1 MSEQESPAEPGQRSN
16 TQGEFYKG
24 LQSFDVEQDQA
35 RAQQLVDQ
43 QREKITDPFAE
54 FNLNT
59 TGLNPEF
66 VPKPETGLPT
76 KIENAD
82 RATIE
87 REATT
92 VFEMAD
98 PETGQKYDGLFF
110 NRDRRDQHRVLVM
123 LPPFANDPHQQPA
136 NYRMAAV
143 ARELGVPMLALN
155 HPGVGESEKLTK
167 ELRTSLKNTQE
178 GYGDIARSML
188 RALKEQGITEIDL
201 AGVSMGA
208 FEAVELAR
216 VAAEDGIHIQVKSL
230 VAVEL
235 PGVTSMS
242 LAKLGSNFAK
252 EGSYLDLYQ
261 TAPYDPGLRKAGGH
275 DQSSLRRTAGFV
287 KWLPQVARS
296 RRYANALAKDI
307 MADHLSDALRAN
319 PDLNVNLVN
328 GAQSTISPHER
339 NVEIVNQ
346 LKAEGHPNVR
356 LTTYP
361 GEPHA
366 VDENPHRLAYDLRLA
381 LGLPMHVEEP
391 TPKS

>member
-1 MSEQESPAEPGQRSN
+1 MSEQESQAESEQRSN
-16 TQGEFYKG
+16 TQAEFYKG
-24 LQSFDVEQDQA
+24 LQSFNVEQDQA
-35 RAQQLVDQ
+35 RAQKVVEQ
-43 QREKITDPFAE
+43 QDEKITDPFAK

-66 VPKPETGLPT
+66 VPKPETDLPT

-92 VFEMAD
+92 IFEMTD
-98 PETGQKYDGLFF
+98 PATGQKYDGLFF
-110 NRDRRDQHRVLVM
+110 NQDKRDRQRVLVM
-123 LPPFANDPHQQPA
+123 LPPFANDLHQQPA

-143 ARELGVPMLALN
+143 ASELGVPMLALN

-178 GYGDIARSML
+178 GYGDIARSIL

-216 VAAEDGIHIQVKSL
+216 VAAEDDIDIEVRSL

-235 PGVTSMS
+235 PGVSDMS
-242 LAKLGSNFAK
+242 LGELGSNFAK

-261 TAPYDPGLRKAGGH
+261 SAPYDPDLRKAGKQ
-275 DQSSLRRTAGFV
+275 DQSGLRRTAGLI
-287 KWLPQVARS
+287 KWLPEVVKS
-296 RRYANALAKDI
+296 RRYANAMAKDI

-319 PDLNVNLVN
+319 PDLNVSLVN
-328 GAQSTISPHER
+328 GTLSTISPHER

-366 VDENPHRLAYDLRLA
+366 VDENPHRLAYDLRIA
-381 LGLPMHVEEP
+381 LGLPMQVEKIKP
-391 TPKS
+391 DS